1 MPATFPAPKAEPW
14 LDAVILRPRG
24 RVVAEDRSV
33 PRFALIETP
42 PPDAR
47 AMLLSPILLATL
59 LISLVALGRLPR
71 VAPAPIADDVTM
83 LVPPPEPL
91 TLPNLTAVKVRSEP
105 PAPAQS
111 IDEPDKIEPPAP
123 KLAKLKPAHRKAEAV
138 TSNLVAAKPVPPEM
152 EDKPTQTPSLP
163 ERSANASVPAPAIV
177 RPPEPEP
184 AIVAARS
191 VNTAEAQGLK
201 PESVAAVPA
210 RDPIARSALSSLGGL
225 PLSQLIADQDG
236 LAAGLAA
243 LPSTERLGL
252 PRVSIRVNAEWV
264 AALPRTQERLYF
276 SITAPQ
282 ADREVLAYLPESHSF
297 DLERPEHPLWQIHDG
312 ERVPALADLRD
323 EAGRWLGVS
332 PDLVGLYTWHPPVFE
347 DALRMFVLE
356 RMQELRVRLGPRDI
370 VTVRLAAGPG
380 GTVMNLEPIRV
391 DATAN

>member
-14 LDAVILRPRG
+14 LDAAILRPRG
-24 RVVAEDRSV
+24 GSVAEDRTV

-42 PPDAR
+42 PPDPR

-59 LISLVALGRLPR
+59 LISLVALGRLPH

-91 TLPNLTAVKVRSEP
+91 TLPKLPAAKVSIEP

-111 IDEPDKIEPPAP
+111 VDKPDQIEPPALR
-123 KLAKLKPAHRKAEAV
+123 LAEFKPAPRKAAAMN
-138 TSNLVAAKPVPPEM
+138 SKLVAAMPVPPEV
-152 EDKPTQTPSLP
+152 EEKARQVPSPP
-163 ERSANASVPAPAIV
+163 EHFANASAQAPAV
-177 RPPEPEP
+177 VPPKPEP
-184 AIVAARS
+184 ALVGARS
-191 VNTAEAQGLK
+191 ENTADAQGLK
-201 PESVAAVPA
+201 PEPVAVVPA
-210 RDPIARSALSSLGGL
+210 RDTIARSAPSSLGGL

-282 ADREVLAYLPESHSF
+282 ADREVLAYLPESRSF

-312 ERVPALADLRD
+312 ERVPALAELRD

-332 PDLVGLYTWHPPVFE
+332 PELVGLYTWHPPVFE
-347 DALRMFVLE
+347 EALRMFVLE
-356 RMQELRVRLGPRDI
+356 RMQELRVHLGPRDI
-370 VTVRLAAGPG
+370 VTVRLAAGPR
-380 GTVMNLEPIRV
+380 GTVMNLEPIRD
-391 DATAN
+391 DASSN